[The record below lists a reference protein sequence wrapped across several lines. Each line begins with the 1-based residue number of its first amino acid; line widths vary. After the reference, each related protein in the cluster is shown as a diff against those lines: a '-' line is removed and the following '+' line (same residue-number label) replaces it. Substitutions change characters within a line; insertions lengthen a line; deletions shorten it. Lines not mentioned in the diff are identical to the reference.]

1 MRTRSITT
9 VALAASLAVA
19 SAASAQD
26 LGSLKDRAGGLFGNA
41 GSGSSLLSGLSSG
54 SVSPASANNAAGV
67 LGYCAKQGY
76 AKSAADSV
84 KEKLMGKLGGQ
95 QEATQ
100 DQSYQKGLG
109 GMLQGSDGKSFDLG
123 SLKGKI
129 AEKVCGMLAK
139 RAASSFL
146 GGGTSSIPGLGS

>member
-1 MRTRSITT
+1 MRMRSIIT
-9 VALAASLAVA
+9 VALAGSLALA

-26 LGSLKDRAGGLFGNA
+26 LGSLKDKAGGLFGNS
-41 GSGSSLLSGLSSG
+41 GSGTSLLSGLSSG
-54 SVSPASANNAAGV
+54 SVSPSSAKNAAGV

-76 AKSAADSV
+76 AKSATDLV
-84 KEKLMGKLGGQ
+84 KEKLMSKLGGQ
-95 QEATQ
+95 QKATQ
-100 DQSYQKGLG
+100 DTGYQKGLT
-109 GMLQGSDGKSFDLG
+109 GMLQGSGGKSFDLS

-146 GGGTSSIPGLGS
+146 GGGASSIPGLGG